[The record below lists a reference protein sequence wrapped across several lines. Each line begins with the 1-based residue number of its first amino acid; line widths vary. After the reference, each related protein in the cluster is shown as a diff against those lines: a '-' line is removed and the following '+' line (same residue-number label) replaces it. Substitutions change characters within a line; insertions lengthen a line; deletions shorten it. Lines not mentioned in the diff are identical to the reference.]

1 MSTFQVKLNN
11 GTQGLLDN
19 DPNGTSIQRS
29 VYAMGPDRISH
40 ELKDGQIFTGSNYW
54 KRYVYP
60 NTSADLAFLIILEDD
75 GSAWYDKADIN
86 NIPKVY
92 KITVEPGS
100 GFTDNVI
107 DIQSDTNSFADFV
120 QIANQSEGSV
130 QIRLNGLNSA
140 IFDLGSK
147 EVQVFNVGD
156 LNIQKIEAKLPEEYS
171 GVDSVS
177 LQVISSIVVTES
189 TKK

>member
-29 VYAMGPDRISH
+29 VYAMGPDRISR
-40 ELKDGQIFTGSNYW
+40 ELKDGEIFSGSNYW

-75 GSAWYDKADIN
+75 GSAWYDKADTN

-100 GFTDNVI
+100 DFTDNII

-140 IFDLGSK
+140 VFDLGSK

-171 GVDSVS
+171 GIDSVS